1 MEQALEHE
9 IWLPC
14 YLKYYFQMCQIPK
27 VPADTPAA
35 IRFAPKP
42 YVNPQALLMT
52 VGTSG
57 SPEKPVRFPMYDLPQ
72 KQCLHLKQSLI
83 GNPPLQ
89 TAYTAMNHYNTS
101 NQY

>member
-1 MEQALEHE
+1 ML
-9 IWLPC
+9 
-14 YLKYYFQMCQIPK
+14 LKILFPDVSNAE

-57 SPEKPVRFPMYDLPQ
+57 SPEKPVRFPMYEVAP
-72 KQCLHLKQSLI
+72 KAMPAFKAVINRKS
-83 GNPPLQ
+83 PPLQ
-89 TAYTAMNHYNTS
+89 TAIYS
-101 NQY
+101 I